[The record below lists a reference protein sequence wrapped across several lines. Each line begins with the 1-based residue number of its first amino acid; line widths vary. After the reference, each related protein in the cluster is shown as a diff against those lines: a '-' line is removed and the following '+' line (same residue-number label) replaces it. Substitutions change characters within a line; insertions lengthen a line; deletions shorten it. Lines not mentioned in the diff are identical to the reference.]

1 MIFHVYHFHNELT
14 CPINDT
20 DLFLSSFGSVV
31 DSLEA
36 NNVTVIG
43 AWIDGPGHKS
53 FYIIDAESADDIH
66 NGLHPIR
73 DRHPIIARGTAV
85 ITPVADLQER
95 SREVAEGQ

>member
-1 MIFHVYHFHNELT
+1 MLFHITHSHNELT
-14 CPINDT
+14 CPIEDT
-20 DLFLSSFGSVV
+20 SLFLNSFGAVV

-66 NGLHPIR
+66 NGLHPI
-73 DRHPIIARGTAV
+73 IARGTAV
-85 ITPVADLQER
+85 ITPVADLPTR
-95 SREVAEGQ
+95 AKEVAEGQ

>member
-36 NNVTVIG
+36 NNVNVIG
-43 AWIDGPGHKS
+43 A
-53 FYIIDAESADDIH
+53 
-66 NGLHPIR
+66 
-73 DRHPIIARGTAV
+73 
-85 ITPVADLQER
+85 
-95 SREVAEGQ
+95 

>member
-36 NNVTVIG
+36 NNVDGIG
-43 AWIDGPGHKS
+43 AGIDGPGHKS
-53 FYIIDAESADDIH
+53 CYIIDADSADDIH
-66 NGLHPIR
+66 NGL
-73 DRHPIIARGTAV
+73 HPIIARGTAV
-85 ITPVADLQER
+85 ITPVADLQAR
-95 SREVAEGQ
+95 SREVAEGR

>member
-1 MIFHVYHFHNELT
+1 MIFHVYHSHNELT

-36 NNVTVIG
+36 NNVEVIG

-53 FYIIDAESADDIH
+53 FYIIVLTQQMISTMDFTRSLREA
-66 NGLHPIR
+66 
-73 DRHPIIARGTAV
+73 
-85 ITPVADLQER
+85 LQ
-95 SREVAEGQ
+95 S

>member
-36 NNVTVIG
+36 NNVEVIG
-43 AWIDGPGHKS
+43 AWMM
-53 FYIIDAESADDIH
+53 
-66 NGLHPIR
+66 GL
-73 DRHPIIARGTAV
+73 GTSRFILLTLTQQMISTMDFTRLLREA
-85 ITPVADLQER
+85 LQL
-95 SREVAEGQ
+95 

>member
-43 AWIDGPGHKS
+43 AWIDVPGHKS

-66 NGLHPIR
+66 NGL
-73 DRHPIIARGTAV
+73 HPIIARGTAV

>member
-1 MIFHVYHFHNELT
+1 MIFHVYHSHNELT

-36 NNVTVIG
+36 NNVEVIG

-53 FYIIDAESADDIH
+53 FYIDADSADDIH
-66 NGLHPIR
+66 NGL
-73 DRHPIIARGTAV
+73 HPIIARGTAV

>member
-43 AWIDGPGHKS
+43 AWIDGPGHNHFILS
-53 FYIIDAESADDIH
+53 
-66 NGLHPIR
+66 
-73 DRHPIIARGTAV
+73 
-85 ITPVADLQER
+85 TPNQRTISTTDCTPSSPEAQQL
-95 SREVAEGQ
+95 

>member
-66 NGLHPIR
+66 NGLHPI
-73 DRHPIIARGTAV
+73 IARGTAV
-85 ITPVADLQER
+85 ITPVSDLQER

>member
-36 NNVTVIG
+36 NNVEV
-43 AWIDGPGHKS
+43 S
-53 FYIIDAESADDIH
+53 ESCVRLCHAAKHGDMRQ
-66 NGLHPIR
+66 GR
-73 DRHPIIARGTAV
+73 EEEAGRGK
-85 ITPVADLQER
+85 
-95 SREVAEGQ
+95 GMW